1 MNNKDDWKKIE
12 SDIQNK
18 EYTSIQEYGIDIN
31 KRFNEITSEKSRSK
45 RKIRFKILKYGVVLL
60 IIFSIFFS
68 IHSIKQNE
76 LKMIRINNIELISGN
91 QVEEIPVKT
100 KFNGD
105 GLYSYQVK
113 NEPNI
118 LIHAYF
124 IKNKNKFESDT
135 ESRIYKYYFEKWQD
149 SEKEKFIVEEK
160 YEDAKCGLIYKKN
173 WILRYRT
180 IIEVTNYDEMISATK
195 IIIRFI
201 EYMGNRN
208 VPINSYI
215 KIGDNLIAPQT
226 SNDLSNE
233 EIMKSAI
240 IQYNNIM
247 QGTLKRPYK

>member
-31 KRFNEITSEKSRSK
+31 KRFNEITSEKSRNK

-76 LKMIRINNIELISGN
+76 LKMIRINDIETYYGSK
-91 QVEEIPVKT
+91 VKEIPVKT
-100 KFNGD
+100 SFNGN
-105 GLYSYQVK
+105 GLYMYQMN

-118 LIHAYF
+118 LIHTYV
-124 IKNKNKFESDT
+124 IKDKNIFEKDT
-135 ESRIYKYYFEKWQD
+135 ESRFYKYYFEKWQD
-149 SEKEKFIVEEK
+149 AEKEKFIVEEK
-160 YEDAKCGLIYKKN
+160 YEDVKCGLIFEKD
-173 WILRYRT
+173 WILKYRT
-180 IIEVTNYDEMISATK
+180 IIEVKNYDEMISATK
-195 IIIRFI
+195 AIIRFI
-201 EYMGNRN
+201 EYMGNRR
-208 VPINSYI
+208 VIVNSYI
-215 KIGDNLIAPQT
+215 KVGDNLILPQNT
-226 SNDLSNE
+226 NDLNNE

-247 QGTLKRPYK
+247 QGTLKRPYN